1 MSVKLVDRAKYRMQQ
16 LDDAFLDG
24 MREAAKM
31 LQERPYQR
39 LQILEEVAR
48 RAKSGNVR
56 QKTGL
61 AERSDAEASATPQ
74 KQGDAS

>member
-24 MREAAKM
+24 MRVAAQHAKSDGWTCASHD
-31 LQERPYQR
+31 
-39 LQILEEVAR
+39 ILEEVAR

-74 KQGDAS
+74 K